1 MRALVERL
9 REIVGSAGLIT
20 APQEVAPYASDWRKR
35 YAGTPA
41 AVVKP
46 ASTAEVAE
54 VVRACADSRTAI
66 VPQGGNTGLCGA
78 ATPDAS
84 GSQIVLNLSRM
95 NRVRAIDAR
104 NNTMIAEAGCVLANL
119 HKAAEEAGRL
129 FSFSLAAEGSC
140 EIDGNLFHHLSGTP
154 RQSQKK
160 SPKSVAGFRLI
171 LPSGGVWDGLRG
183 RRKDNTGYDL

>member
-20 APQEVAPYASDWRKR
+20 APEEVAPYANDWRKR
-35 YAGTPA
+35 YAGKPA

-129 FSFSLAAEGSC
+129 FPLSLAAEGSC
-140 EIDGNLFHHLSGTP
+140 EIGGNLSTNAGGTAVLRYGNAASSCWDSRSCCP
-154 RQSQKK
+154 RERYGWLARPAQGQH
-160 SPKSVAGFRLI
+160 RL
-171 LPSGGVWDGLRG
+171 
-183 RRKDNTGYDL
+183 

>member
-9 REIVGSAGLIT
+9 REIVGSTGLIT
-20 APQEVAPYASDWRKR
+20 APHEVAPYAGK
-35 YAGTPA
+35 PA

-95 NRVRAIDAR
+95 NRVRAIDTR
-104 NNTMIAEAGCVLANL
+104 NNTMIAEAGCVLASL
-119 HKAAEEAGRL
+119 HKAAE
-129 FSFSLAAEGSC
+129 
-140 EIDGNLFHHLSGTP
+140 
-154 RQSQKK
+154 
-160 SPKSVAGFRLI
+160 
-171 LPSGGVWDGLRG
+171 
-183 RRKDNTGYDL
+183 